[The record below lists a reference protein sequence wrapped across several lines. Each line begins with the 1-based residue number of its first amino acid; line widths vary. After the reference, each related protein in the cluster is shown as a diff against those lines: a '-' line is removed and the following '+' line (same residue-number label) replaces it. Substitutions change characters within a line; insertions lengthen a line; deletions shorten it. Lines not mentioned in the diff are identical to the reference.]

1 MYSLPAAKMCL
12 MKAVLTD
19 DQGTVLHSHVR
30 FPIDLCFND
39 DGLPNLTIT
48 NYMNNTSVDK
58 CCKMVVD
65 Q

>member
-1 MYSLPAAKMCL
+1 MRL
-12 MKAVLTD
+12 MKPVLTD
-19 DQGTVLHSHVR
+19 DQGTVLHSHVM